1 MQETWKQKGTQC
13 TDLNWSGNEASDKLA
28 RQKVSCLSGNSTQL
42 RGDIGELGKQ
52 IDNRNLFISFSFV
65 P

>member
-1 MQETWKQKGTQC
+1 MRHLIKY
-13 TDLNWSGNEASDKLA
+13 ASE
-28 RQKVSCLSGNSTQL
+28 KVSSWTGKGTQL